1 MPPIKLNHFN
11 LEKAF
16 SVQKT
21 TFMWKQL
28 LRLFQAAEPV
38 KLDLKK
44 KLLGSQKKTFWG
56 KRRQTQIL
64 NLFFIFEQ
72 IKT

>member
-1 MPPIKLNHFN
+1 
-11 LEKAF
+11 
-16 SVQKT
+16 
-21 TFMWKQL
+21 MWKQL

-44 KLLGSQKKTFWG
+44 TFGFSKKTFWG